1 MLESRPEPQIKQTCF
16 IFKCNFHI
24 PPLHDPLYFF
34 SSTIHYCS
42 KVAISFLL
50 SCRRISG
57 LAEAGNDGNGTLR
70 LAGNQL
76 CPRPEATEI
85 ELLLDDTSTFSWGI
99 HVNFARQKKRK
110 RKDLKNTTILPLYNG
125 LKFFLRNQSHLHTW
139 APMVPNVL
147 ALWVLRGKGACRKS
161 TLSLAGSYGNRTF
174 ARRH

>member
-1 MLESRPEPQIKQTCF
+1 MMESRPEPHIKQTCI
-16 IFKCNFHI
+16 IFKCNFYI
-24 PPLHDPLYFF
+24 PQLHDLLYF
-34 SSTIHYCS
+34 STIHYCS

-99 HVNFARQKKRK
+99 HVNFARQKKGKEKISR
-110 RKDLKNTTILPLYNG
+110 ILLFYPCTMGWSSSWGISHTRTHGRLW
-125 LKFFLRNQSHLHTW
+125 FLIFLPFAYWEERELTGNQLCPW
-139 APMVPNVL
+139 PE
-147 ALWVLRGKGACRKS
+147 GKEIE
-161 TLSLAGSYGNRTF
+161 L
-174 ARRH
+174 

>member
-1 MLESRPEPQIKQTCF
+1 MTTTIIMPMCAEIISQLPPRPLFLEG
-16 IFKCNFHI
+16 
-24 PPLHDPLYFF
+24 LWY
-34 SSTIHYCS
+34 YCS

-99 HVNFARQKKRK
+99 HVNFARQKKGKEKISR
-110 RKDLKNTTILPLYNG
+110 ILLFYPCTMGWNSSWGISHTCIHGRLW
-125 LKFFLRNQSHLHTW
+125 FLIFLPFGYWEERE
-139 APMVPNVL
+139 
-147 ALWVLRGKGACRKS
+147 
-161 TLSLAGSYGNRTF
+161 LAGNQLCPNQTF